1 MTNNILFK
9 FTLHLYKNKVLSEC
23 EVIYMNIVIKNN
35 EPNVMY
41 VQADGKL
48 DLKTAVE
55 YGTTVKD
62 AVEDSDT
69 AIKELILDFSQI
81 TFISSLGLK
90 IILDLHNYTQSK
102 GCILKLKSVS
112 DILMNAFKT
121 VCFDNFLVFE

>member
-1 MTNNILFK
+1 MNNILFK
-9 FTLHLYKNKVLSEC
+9 FTLHLYINKVLSDC

-41 VQADGKL
+41 VQAEGKL
-48 DLKTAVE
+48 DLKTAVK

-90 IILDLHNYTQSK
+90 IILDLVFLIA
-102 GCILKLKSVS
+102 ILRIPQRGTNLA
-112 DILMNAFKT
+112 ILLIK
-121 VCFDNFLVFE
+121 

>member
-1 MTNNILFK
+1 
-9 FTLHLYKNKVLSEC
+9 
-23 EVIYMNIVIKNN
+23 MNIVIKNN

-48 DLKTAVE
+48 DLKTAVK